1 MCRGRGAWERC
12 AGGRL
17 MDGADRID
25 AYLDEL
31 ERELRVPR
39 RARRRILTEVRA
51 HLLDAAEAE
60 QPWATKGSCA
70 AERAVLR
77 FGPATET
84 ARQFNRPTG
93 RRYALLR
100 RALVP
105 SIAAFVV
112 TSMATATVW
121 AFGPGPAPSS
131 SRQAPD
137 HLAHRHH
144 HAARTGELS
153 RTRALRD
160 APRSSPSTGSRKR
173 TAGGARAAHTR

>member
-1 MCRGRGAWERC
+1 MCRGRGVWQRRAR
-12 AGGRL
+12 GRL
-17 MDGADRID
+17 MDAPDRID

-31 ERELRVPR
+31 KRELRVPR

-60 QPWATKGSCA
+60 QPSTAEGSCA

-77 FGPATET
+77 FGPAAET
-84 ARQFNRPTG
+84 ARQFNRRAG
-93 RRYALLR
+93 RRNALLR

-105 SIAAFVV
+105 SIAALAV

-121 AFGPGPAPSS
+121 ASAPGPAPPR

-137 HLAHRHH
+137 HLAQRHRYST
-144 HAARTGELS
+144 RTVELS
-153 RTRALRD
+153 QARALRD
-160 APRSSPSTGSRKR
+160 APRSSLP
-173 TAGGARAAHTR
+173 TASWRRAAGRAGAAHTR